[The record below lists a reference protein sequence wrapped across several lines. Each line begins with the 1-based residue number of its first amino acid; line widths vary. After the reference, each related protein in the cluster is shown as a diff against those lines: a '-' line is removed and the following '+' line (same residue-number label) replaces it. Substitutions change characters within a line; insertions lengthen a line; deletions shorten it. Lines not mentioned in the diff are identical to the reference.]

1 MVRRVKGVQKVTAKQ
16 FREMKNRS
24 EYRDACYNRENPG
37 ALMELQAFEK
47 WLDKDVRVI
56 KGRKVPIGTT
66 GTVFWIGMRNYSKY
80 GYWWDWEVRVG
91 IKTPEGDAYFTSENN
106 IELVA

>member
-1 MVRRVKGVQKVTAKQ
+1 MVHKIKEAKQMTAKQ
-16 FREMKNRS
+16 FREMQNHS
-24 EYRDACYNRENPG
+24 EYRAVCYQRENPG

-47 WLDKDVRVI
+47 YLDKEVRVI
-56 KGRKVPIGTT
+56 KGRKVPVGTT

-80 GYWWDWEVRVG
+80 GYWWSWEVRVG
-91 IKTPEGDAYFTSENN
+91 IKTAEGDTYFTAENN

>member
-1 MVRRVKGVQKVTAKQ
+1 
-16 FREMKNRS
+16 
-24 EYRDACYNRENPG
+24 
-37 ALMELQAFEK
+37 MELQAFEK
-47 WLDKDVRVI
+47 YLDKEVRVV

-80 GYWWDWEVRVG
+80 GYWWSWEVRVG
-91 IKTPEGDAYFTSENN
+91 IKTAEGETYFTAENN

>member
-1 MVRRVKGVQKVTAKQ
+1 MTAKQ

-37 ALMELQAFEK
+37 ALMQLQAFEK